1 MVKIDIAGKMNDYRE
16 YAKKSIAQ
24 MARDLETDPG
34 TLGNVLRGTRGVPLD
49 MVVRFCATYSDVSA
63 EWLLRGSGEMIKIN
77 NTCGHIVTQNNVGD
91 NTTVA
96 GSSGMSENF
105 VQSLLAEKD
114 KQISQLLQIIAT
126 K

>member
-1 MVKIDIAGKMNDYRE
+1 
-16 YAKKSIAQ
+16 
-24 MARDLETDPG
+24 
-34 TLGNVLRGTRGVPLD
+34 
-49 MVVRFCATYSDVSA
+49 
-63 EWLLRGSGEMIKIN
+63 
-77 NTCGHIVTQNNVGD
+77 VGD